1 MKRGDVKIT
10 YDPEM
15 GVYSIYDPIKYSDVY
30 DVVYKGL
37 IEYLESIG
45 ITEDKFLDDFFSELI
60 ENHIV
65 VFERKAG
72 IGVSLTPSRVKTEY
86 RTDLPN
92 ISRYRIDWEGNTK
105 WFKELG
111 KKIIDRIN
119 SKLRIYKSRQDR
131 LKKNLII
138 SMQARDIETA
148 ETELGKIRLQQSES
162 VRNLPLSEYPEIYI
176 KTRVIEEI
184 DKVKLKKDCKDNPE
198 LAEKFIERKPFI
210 KIY

>member
-1 MKRGDVKIT
+1 MSITLFELDQRFVNIVKKIEDADGIVEEQLEKE
-10 YDPEM
+10 YDNICFELLFKEEN
-15 GVYSIYDPIKYSDVY
+15 YIK
-30 DVVYKGL
+30 
-37 IEYLESIG
+37 
-45 ITEDKFLDDFFSELI
+45 
-60 ENHIV
+60 IV
-65 VFERKAG
+65 EHFDSQ
-72 IGVSLTPSRVKTEY
+72 I
-86 RTDLPN
+86 
-92 ISRYRIDWEGNTK
+92 
-105 WFKELG
+105 ELG

>member
-1 MKRGDVKIT
+1 MSITLFELDQRFVNIVKKIEDADGIVEEQLEKE
-10 YDPEM
+10 YDNICFELLFKEEN
-15 GVYSIYDPIKYSDVY
+15 YIK
-30 DVVYKGL
+30 
-37 IEYLESIG
+37 
-45 ITEDKFLDDFFSELI
+45 
-60 ENHIV
+60 IV
-65 VFERKAG
+65 EHFDSQ
-72 IGVSLTPSRVKTEY
+72 I
-86 RTDLPN
+86 
-92 ISRYRIDWEGNTK
+92 
-105 WFKELG
+105 ELG

-198 LAEKFIERKPFI
+198 LAEKFTLSISSI
-210 KIY
+210 TLVLI